1 MAQTKNQTM
10 VLKVTISILAQYLG
24 KKAINKDQ
32 LLIDLVYSSIL
43 ILRYLFLKPKY
54 SDINVIF
61 FIHGCIMIHRIG
73 I

>member
-61 FIHGCIMIHRIG
+61 SIHGCIMIYRIG